1 MNLDELLNWIIKV
14 EGVGALTGAIL
25 LEVLSAREKLKQ
37 HREEV
42 HPFFEVKGGG
52 RLEDIANYSFDPVS
66 EDEIL
71 GMGPI
76 LDRVNYHI
84 HTLNHYFELKGKVEM
99 PKGVVIVGPPGVG
112 KTLLARYIFT
122 KVEGEVLRIQAESEF
137 ISRGAERIKNL
148 YESARKKRDN
158 SSNPVILFK
167 DEIGL
172 KLPSFVGVEGQILLE
187 ELSGINS
194 ERNDG
199 IFFVATTNQQPIK
212 SEYYLDEYSLLSK
225 DSPLY
230 RPGRLEVIEISPPNL
245 NAKAKIFELYLKKYL
260 KKTGGKYVG
269 NSVDIASM
277 VPFFQ
282 TGAFIQKVV
291 NETFS
296 RTAEITDEELL
307 RTITFVLLG
316 NKQEA
321 ILSKEQRVRVAKHE
335 LGHYFV
341 AKELGYNVAFVSVD
355 CHSTTLGYAH
365 LCPHESDIVTENQDL
380 INRMKIFMGGYV
392 TEMIGSKRRLST
404 GCLVD
409 LEKINMLYRF
419 LYALENRGIDPV
431 YLFHGYG
438 REAKIPNLE
447 IPKQQLEQYEEE
459 VKGILTKVLDKIPPL
474 AEYVA
479 SKGMVH
485 SSELDRKVSE
495 LK

>member
-1 MNLDELLNWIIKV
+1 MNLDELLNLIVKI
-14 EGVGALTGAIL
+14 EGVGALAGAIL
-25 LEVLSAREKLKQ
+25 LEVLSVEEKLKRRRQ
-37 HREEV
+37 EAR
-42 HPFFEVKGGG
+42 PFFEVKGQG
-52 RLEDIANYSFDPVS
+52 RLEDITNYSFDPVS

-84 HTLNHYFELKGKVEM
+84 HMLNHYSDFRGKVEI

-112 KTLLARYIFT
+112 KTLLARYIFS
-122 KVEGEVLRIQAESEF
+122 KVDGEVLRIQAESEF
-137 ISRGAERIKNL
+137 VSRGSETIKNL

-158 SSNPVILFK
+158 SGKPVILFK
-167 DEIGL
+167 DEIGS
-172 KLPSFVGVEGQILLE
+172 KLSSSAVGEGQSLLE

-194 ERNDG
+194 ERNKG
-199 IFFVATTNQQPIK
+199 IFFVATTNQQLTK
-212 SEYYLDEYSLLSK
+212 SEYYLDEYSLQSK

-245 NAKAKIFELYLKKYL
+245 NAKAKIFELYLKK
-260 KKTGGKYVG
+260 TAAKYVG
-269 NSVDIASM
+269 TSVDIASM

-307 RTITFVLLG
+307 KTITFVLLG

-321 ILSKEQRVRVAKHE
+321 ILNNEQRVRVAKHE

-365 LCPHESDIVTENQDL
+365 LCPHESDIVTEKQDL

-392 TEMIGSKRRLST
+392 TEMIESEGRLST

-409 LEKINMLYRF
+409 LEKINLLYRF

-447 IPKQQLEQYEEE
+447 IPKQQVDQYEKE
-459 VKGILTKVLDKIPPL
+459 VRGILAKVWNKIPPL

-479 SKGMVH
+479 SKGIVH
-485 SSELDRKVSE
+485 SSELDRKASE
-495 LK
+495 LR